1 MTSHQLAIMLLKAP
15 NLPISVETPDD
26 RATPWPCPVHVVSA
40 DYEFIELRP
49 CFKAAYP
56 NAVVKEVE

>member
-15 NLPISVETPDD
+15 NLTICMESPDGE
-26 RATPWPCPVHVVSA
+26 AEPWPLPVHVVSA

-49 CFKAAYP
+49 CFKGSAP
-56 NAVVKEVE
+56 GAVVKEEE